1 MHEQLKKALQE
12 LSHALQ
18 DLHKDL
24 LMLEAKSL
32 ETEAG
37 LPVNPYDLLQASLH
51 DPNFA
56 WLRKISTLIVHIDIV
71 VEEATNLSGIEA
83 NQINDQV
90 LRLIEK
96 PEPKLDL
103 EFWTK
108 YSAHLSVNPD
118 IIMKHSRV
126 KTILNQLRPNI

>member
-1 MHEQLKKALQE
+1 MHQQLKKALQE
-12 LSHALQ
+12 LSRALQ
-18 DLHKDL
+18 ELHRDL
-24 LMLEAKSL
+24 LMLEAKTL
-32 ETEAG
+32 ESEPG

-71 VEEATNLSGIEA
+71 VDESPNLSGVEA

-96 PEPKLDL
+96 PDAKLDQ

-108 YSAHLSVNPD
+108 YSAHLSHNTD
-118 IIMKHSRV
+118 IILKHSKV
-126 KTILNQLRPNI
+126 KTILTRLRPKI